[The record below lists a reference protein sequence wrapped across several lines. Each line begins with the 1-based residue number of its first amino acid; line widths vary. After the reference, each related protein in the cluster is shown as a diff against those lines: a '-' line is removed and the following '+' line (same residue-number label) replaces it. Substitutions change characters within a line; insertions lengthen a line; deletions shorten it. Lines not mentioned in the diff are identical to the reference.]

1 MVTLQATNLTKRFN
15 YQTIFKNFNYTFENT
30 STYAILGHN
39 GSGKSTLLKV
49 LSGYLTPSDGNTT
62 LLINQ
67 QKIDIEQQHKH
78 VNFIAPYIQLI
89 EDFTLQELLNF
100 HFSFKQLIPNFTI
113 KKLLEILELKNTKN
127 KFLYQFSSGMKQRVK
142 LVLAF
147 LTQSN
152 IILLDEPVTNLDDK
166 GVEWYNGLVQN
177 FSNNRLIIVAS
188 NRVDEY
194 QFCNKKIY
202 ISEFK

>member
-15 YQTIFKNFNYTFENT
+15 YQTIFKNFNYTFENA
-30 STYAILGHN
+30 STYSILGHN
-39 GSGKSTLLKV
+39 GSGKSTLLKI
-49 LSGYLTPSDGNTT
+49 LSGYLTPSEGNTV
-62 LLINQ
+62 LIIDEQEIEKDQ
-67 QKIDIEQQHKH
+67 QYKH

-100 HFSFKQLIPNFTI
+100 HFRFKNLIPGETQ
-113 KKLLEILELKNTKN
+113 KTLLNILGLKNTKK

-142 LVLAF
+142 LILAF

-152 IILLDEPVTNLDDK
+152 IILLDEPVTNLDDN
-166 GVEWYNGLVQN
+166 GVEWYHQLVRQ
-177 FSNNRLIIVAS
+177 FANNRLIIVAS
-188 NRVDEY
+188 NRLDEHS
-194 QFCNKKIY
+194 FCKEKIY